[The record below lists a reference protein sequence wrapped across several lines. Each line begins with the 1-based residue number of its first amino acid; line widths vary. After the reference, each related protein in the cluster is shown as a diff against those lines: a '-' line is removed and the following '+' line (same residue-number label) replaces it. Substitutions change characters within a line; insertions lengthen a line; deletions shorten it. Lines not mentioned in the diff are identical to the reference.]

1 VHTSSR
7 KSASWL
13 TMRSVPFQCRARWSA
28 SQITASRSRSFSLLF
43 GVRVIIIIIIMIMMI
58 IIIIIIERSER
69 RNVLGG
75 RDQIR
80 FIQNQVLFSGLGIVV
95 GVA

>member
-1 VHTSSR
+1 
-7 KSASWL
+7 
-13 TMRSVPFQCRARWSA
+13 M
-28 SQITASRSRSFSLLF
+28 LF
-43 GVRVIIIIIIMIMMI
+43 GVRVIIIIIIIIMIMM

>member
-58 IIIIIIERSER
+58 IIIIIERSER